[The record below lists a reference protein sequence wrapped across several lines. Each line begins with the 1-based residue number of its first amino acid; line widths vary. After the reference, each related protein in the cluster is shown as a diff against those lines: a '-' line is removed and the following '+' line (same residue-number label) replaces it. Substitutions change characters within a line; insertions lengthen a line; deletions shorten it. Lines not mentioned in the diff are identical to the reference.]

1 MRRKGIFVGD
11 NARWQN
17 GHWQSNKKSNRPI
30 LNKYYWVRGLFPDM
44 DEHVYILCRYEED
57 EGGQYGFA
65 QANSIN
71 IACFNTPSDPVGSVV
86 TKNSQTGIYDV
97 SMRRELT
104 FNYGDITFF
113 MNAIDFTYS
122 ARNIISQY
130 VTFANASGQTRYIND
145 VTEVY
150 NDRGLKP
157 SIADVIVPTGVP
169 PMPRNY
175 SHPYTETFSSV
186 PLWYAQ
192 RTAKYL
198 NVNANGDAFPIAI
211 RGLLTAYTSTSYT
224 TAGNETSGY
233 AGDYLED
240 PFNYDG
246 GSRWILGNAVV
257 NGSPFFE
264 ANNTPQTTNVE
275 TYAFEVSVNNIDIGK
290 ASVDFGANSL
300 IRMVVQNGSTSGY
313 NFLRGY
319 IRYDSSNNDN
329 LVFILSQDTS
339 REWVPAFESSILTTI
354 T

>member
-1 MRRKGIFVGD
+1 MRRKGIFIGG

-44 DEHVYILCRYEED
+44 DEHVYILCAYVED
-57 EGGQYGFA
+57 EGGQYGFKPA
-65 QANSIN
+65 QSIN
-71 IACFNTPSDPVGSVV
+71 TACFYTPSNPDGSVV
-86 TKNSQTGIYDV
+86 TKNSQTGIYNV

-130 VTFANASGQTRYIND
+130 VTFANASGQTQYIND

-150 NDRGLKP
+150 NDRGLTP
-157 SIADVIVPTGVP
+157 SIADVITPTAVP
-169 PMPRNY
+169 PAPRNY
-175 SHPYTETFSSV
+175 SHPYTETFSTV
-186 PLWYAQ
+186 PMWYAQ
-192 RTAKYL
+192 RTPKYL
-198 NVNANGDAFPIAI
+198 NVNANGVAFPIAI
-211 RGLLTAYTSTSYT
+211 RGLLTAYTLTSYT
-224 TAGNETSGY
+224 TAGSETSGY

-240 PFNYDG
+240 PFNHDG
-246 GSRWILGNAVV
+246 GSRWVLGDAVV

-264 ANNTPQTTNVE
+264 ANNTPQTINVE
-275 TYAFEVSVNNIDIGK
+275 TYTFEVSVNNIDIGK
-290 ASVDFGANSL
+290 TSVDFGANSL

-319 IRYDSSNNDN
+319 IRYDSSSNDN

-339 REWVPAFESSILTTI
+339 REWVPAFESSIITTI